1 MCTINALC
9 AADISIRAPAR
20 GATRATQLQC
30 HMACDFNPRSREG
43 SDTARHGHSGI
54 KSISI
59 RAPARGATDSP
70 SPSVPGSGISIRA
83 PARGATFSSLQNP
96 LRSST
101 ISIRAPARGATLRR
115 RTNDHLGRH
124 FNPRSREGSDFL
136 NLRILGFQPISIRA
150 PARGATYPEQ
160 DKKSS

>member
-83 PARGATFSSLQNP
+83 PARGAT
-96 LRSST
+96 
-101 ISIRAPARGATLRR
+101 LRR